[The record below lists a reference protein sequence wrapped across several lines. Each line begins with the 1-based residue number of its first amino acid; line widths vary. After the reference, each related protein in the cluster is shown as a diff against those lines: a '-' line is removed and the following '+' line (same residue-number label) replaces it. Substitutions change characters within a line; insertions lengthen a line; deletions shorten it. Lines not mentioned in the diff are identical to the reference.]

1 MGYQT
6 SKIFGSLLWEMKDD
20 GTGLL
25 HIIRTDKTFVRD
37 DQTGK
42 LLMAPT
48 LESVAVTQEDAA
60 TLLGQQMATVS
71 LQLQTVTAERDA
83 AIADAAAKATTI
95 AEKDTAIASKEAA
108 LSAAQAQVAAL
119 QEQLTGQ
126 PQDGVA
132 TVTAVQAR
140 LALAHP
146 SVGKLDEIDAF
157 IQALPASDARKIFYE
172 HALTWRRD
180 NPHVIELAGVFGIED
195 DEIDA
200 LFALAKTLS

>member
-83 AIADAAAKATTI
+83 AIADATAKATTI

-108 LSAAQAQVAAL
+108 LSAAQAQIAEL
-119 QEQLTGQ
+119 QAQITGQ
-126 PQDGVA
+126 PPSDVA
-132 TVTAVQAR
+132 TVTDIQAR
-140 LALAHP
+140 LALA
-146 SVGKLDEIDAF
+146 GAGRLEAIDAY
-157 IQALPASDARKIFYE
+157 ISGLPISNPARIFYDR
-172 HALTWRRD
+172 ALTWRRD
-180 NPHVIELAGVFGIED
+180 NPQLVALAEHFGMSSE
-195 DEIDA
+195 EVDA
-200 LFALAKTLS
+200 LFAAAKNL